1 MARLWSDRVY
11 SDLHIFTKIYLD
23 GLILLH
29 IEIIA
34 LKALFSLNIVD
45 IPNFIMCCQIL
56 LSTAQREANHHM
68 KRVDNALRTKSQRV

>member
-1 MARLWSDRVY
+1 MSLS
-11 SDLHIFTKIYLD
+11 IFFYLEIYLD
-23 GLILLH
+23 ELILLH